1 MCSSAHSVVSETC
14 PVVHDWRVEIFS
26 RASAA
31 HFSAAY
37 NDVTIAV
44 VDDAVDT
51 RHAEFDGR
59 VAAEWDAAT
68 GAPSSK
74 PQGWQPHGTKVAGLA
89 LAGGPTVAGV
99 APDARLLAVRVPAL
113 ASRIGDPTEAAGIR
127 WAAEHGADVICCAWG
142 PQSQTADSGRVPE
155 HTRHAIDW
163 AVKRGR
169 DGKGCVIVF
178 SSGNDGSNIAL
189 NGYASH
195 PGVIA
200 VGACN
205 RYGKRPDYSG
215 WGDALWCVA
224 PSNDPRDPVGAYD
237 TYETTTPIGSF
248 LLGDT
253 FYTDDFGFTSA
264 ACAIAAGVC
273 ARILSVNP
281 DLTWHGVRDVIAR
294 SCRKIDVE
302 SGSYDDHGRSPYYG
316 FGCLDLASALEI
328 AELKRETLS
337 V

>member
-1 MCSSAHSVVSETC
+1 MPSVLADRRAGTLSHAGAARLAE
-14 PVVHDWRVEIFS
+14 S
-26 RASAA
+26 RHAG
-31 HFSAAY
+31 
-37 NDVTIAV
+37 TIAV
-44 VDDAVDT
+44 VDDAIDT
-51 RHAEFDGR
+51 RHAEFTGR
-59 VAAEWDAAT
+59 VTAEWDAAT

-74 PQGWQPHGTKVAGLA
+74 PQGWQSHGTKVAGLA
-89 LAGGPTVAGV
+89 LAGGPTVTGV

-113 ASRIGDPTEAAGIR
+113 ASRTGDPAEAAGVR
-127 WAAEHGADVICCAWG
+127 WAAEHGADVICCGWG
-142 PQSQTADSGRVPE
+142 PQNPTAESGKLPD
-155 HTRHAIDW
+155 HTRHAIDC
-163 AVKRGR
+163 AITRGR
-169 DGKGCVIVF
+169 DGKGCVVVF

-205 RYGKRPDYSG
+205 RHGKRPDYSG

-237 TYETTTPIGSF
+237 TYQTTTPIGSF

-264 ACAIAAGVC
+264 ACAIVAGVC

-281 DLTWHGVRDVIAR
+281 DLTSRDVRDVIAQ

-302 SGSYDDHGRSPYYG
+302 AGSYDGDGRSPYYG
-316 FGCLDLASALEI
+316 FGCVDLASALGI
-328 AELKRETLS
+328 AGLKRESAS